1 MRVPRLRMF
10 AGPNGSGKSTIKSV
24 LPGDLLGVY
33 LNPDEILK
41 EIEDRGFLDV
51 RQFGVETT
59 RKEILSFFV
68 NSALLQKAGLEDETA
83 CLRFQEGRLDFFEVS
98 VNAYFAS
105 VVADFLRQK
114 LLEMRLSFSF
124 ETVMSSP
131 DKVTLLKR
139 AQSLGYRTYLYYIAT
154 EDPAINL
161 ARVQARVNLGGHDV
175 PEDKV
180 VSRYAR
186 SLDLLLEAVKST
198 NRAYLFDNSR
208 EGSERLWV
216 AEITEGKELE
226 LKCDPMPLWFQ
237 QAVWEKIQ
245 RAALGQ
251 KEDRE
256 LGAESGEA
264 FCQNLG

>member
-1 MRVPRLRMF
+1 MAVPRLRMF

-24 LPGDLLGVY
+24 VPQGLLGVY
-33 LNPDEILK
+33 LNPDEIQQ

-51 RQFGVETT
+51 RQYGVETSV
-59 RKEILSFFV
+59 EAILSFFV
-68 NSALLQKAGLEDETA
+68 NSTLLRKAGLEHA
-83 CLRFQEGRLDFFEVS
+83 AASLRFKDGKLNFLEGS

-105 VVADFLRQK
+105 VAADFLRRK
-114 LLEMRLSFSF
+114 LLELRVSFSF

-131 DKVTLLKR
+131 DKVALLKQ
-139 AQSLGYRTYLYYIAT
+139 AQALGYRTYLYYIAT
-154 EDPAINL
+154 EDPAINV

-175 PEDKV
+175 PEDKI

-186 SLDLLLEAVKST
+186 SLDLLLEAVRYT

-216 AEITEGKELE
+216 AEITGGKELE

-237 QAVWEKIQ
+237 KSVWEKILPL
-245 RAALGQ
+245 AKG
-251 KEDRE
+251 
-256 LGAESGEA
+256 
-264 FCQNLG
+264 